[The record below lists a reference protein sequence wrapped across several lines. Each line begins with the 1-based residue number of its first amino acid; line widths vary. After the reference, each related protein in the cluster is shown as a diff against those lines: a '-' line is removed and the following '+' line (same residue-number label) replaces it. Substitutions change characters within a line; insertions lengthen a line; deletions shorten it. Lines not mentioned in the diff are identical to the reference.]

1 MFIFLCSEFISLRG
15 EVTIMFSNLFQ
26 NELFTAAAKGTTSKF
41 QLRKSDNRNYH
52 PSVNGRPNVVGRQIV
67 NGFRQ
72 SFFQVFLAL
81 S

>member
-1 MFIFLCSEFISLRG
+1 MFEFISLRG

-26 NELFTAAAKGTTSKF
+26 NELFTAAAKGTTKKF

-52 PSVNGRPNVVGRQIV
+52 PSVNGRPNVGRQIV

-72 SFFQVFLAL
+72 SFFSSFLAL